1 VLRGRACARP
11 QVVVVSLCEIEKPAV
26 VPEVVRQKLGVAV
39 ESEATD
45 DERIEVPRE
54 EVRQVE
60 GRGLGVV
67 ELLPGVVAREEPV
80 AVRAGQS
87 LDSVSVEHLV
97 ELAARA
103 AVGIRNEHPLV
114 AARELLQLRVHCGC
128 DQLRPGMELRG
139 KAADGHVLPPVQPD
153 DGEHLARE
161 RAARENE
168 HLGPLGLEDA
178 LLVRM
183 Q

>member
-1 VLRGRACARP
+1 M
-11 QVVVVSLCEIEKPAV
+11 
-26 VPEVVRQKLGVAV
+26 AV
-39 ESEATD
+39 EPEAANH
-45 DERIEVPRE
+45 ERVEVPRE

-67 ELLPGVVAREEPV
+67 QLLPGVVAGEEAV

-87 LDSVSVEHLV
+87 LDSVQVEHLV
-97 ELAARA
+97 ELAAGA
-103 AVGIRNEHPLV
+103 AVRVRDEHPLV
-114 AARELLQLRVHCGC
+114 AARELPQLRVHRGR
-128 DQLRPGMELRG
+128 DQLRPGVELRG
-139 KAADGHVLPPVQPD
+139 KAADGHVLPAVQPD

-161 RAARENE
+161 RAAREDE